1 MGNNLSSVLR
11 IAVEAQR
18 VQAKHMSHNLTN
30 EDRRARSY
38 HSGLARFLR
47 RNRKAPAPSDAKAIW
62 EFEYQRNIT
71 RLSFL
76 ILIYLYTQDDDTIS
90 AREERSINKILKQK
104 SAYLKSSDYS
114 DITKF
119 IDNLPDITFVM
130 NYINENN
137 IKDKVFNNSISTVK
151 SLIAQDPRYIDILNS
166 LESRYKIR

>member
-1 MGNNLSSVLR
+1 MGKNLTVFR
-11 IAVEAQR
+11 VAIEAQR
-18 VQAKHMSHNLTN
+18 LQARHMSHNMTN
-30 EDRRARSY
+30 EDRRVRS
-38 HSGLARFLR
+38 HQSGLARFLR

-76 ILIYLYTQDDDTIS
+76 ILIYLYTQDDDIIS
-90 AREERSINKILKQK
+90 SQEERSINKILKQK

-119 IDNLPDITFVM
+119 IDNLPDITYVM

-137 IKDKVFNNSISTVK
+137 IKDKVFNNSISAVK
-151 SLIAQDPRYIDILNS
+151 SLIAQDKRYIDILNT